1 MASHNDSTVVI
12 PKVSIEGI
20 LTVSPTRLI
29 DPRQTRLVLTCD
41 LVGSGILQR
50 CFNVVQYYMKEKEED
65 SGWLVAGWFKETL
78 ARALLEQPMICGRL
92 RKTERNE
99 GGLEIVS
106 NDAGVILVEATI
118 QMNLL
123 EFLDLKPMEEA
134 EAQLVFWKDIDEQNP
149 QLSPLF
155 YVQHGPTHRVTKSLS
170 HGVSK
175 GLVCFSLIVSIGKP
189 TPLPD
194 LASQC
199 TLFSASSAIIS
210 SLRSIPNSPI
220 TLSNDKHLVV
230 ISSIGLSY
238 FAAYLARNFTVADAF
253 TSLPIR
259 FGSFSNIWLRKRDRD
274 AANFSEDEEERKLIP
289 SFKRIRNYRTKVR
302 YHLTDDIS
310 RMSSPMVS
318 VKNTELNSCLLA
330 ESSARQLSCEVE
342 GTENVES
349 KVHVQD
355 YMLGHVSKKLVASEP
370 IVEPMFLNGET
381 VHDIETTSVKLDGIN
396 SPEFAE
402 KSSMSVES
410 GGNFFVDFTATNFRI
425 ADNEMVLEDDKKE
438 EKLNLASRRQV
449 VEDLSPPFNI
459 NLSDILPKIDLNKMS
474 SLGEECESLT
484 EVASVMHSITEEQL
498 TDSSAKAKTNQ
509 IQRHVVPPVLQT
521 PNKSLG
527 DTVVVSTY
535 KRRRHGVKDNS
546 SVCTVLKSIQNHK
559 DISVKER
566 RGNSISISLQDQS
579 KPKILPDFESY
590 IVEEEEG
597 SGGYGTVYRAR
608 RKNDGAFVALKC
620 PHANAHKNYV
630 NNELNILERFGG
642 RNFIIRCEG
651 CIRSENSDCFV
662 LQYVEHDRPEVLKKE
677 IDVFQLKWYAF
688 CLFKALANL
697 HKEGVVHRDVKPGNF
712 LLSRNT
718 NKGYLI
724 DFNLAMFCFFSCFDR
739 KCIKTTVVRVSS
751 FFWIFQLRI
760 LLLFY
765 CSNEEE
771 HLHIFV
777 FLSVLYIH
785 KNSND
790 KSKLGY
796 DASYR
801 RNIVPAKATHLTDS
815 SKFLNIKSREGINI
829 EATKGSRLT
838 LEPKKTTVQ
847 RKAPHNDL
855 GSWNKINSQGAE
867 VSAITSAKDASA
879 RTPSAERLREPLP
892 CHGRKELIT
901 LAQEAM
907 QLTPK
912 PGVSHVPAPMRK
924 RVAASSGIMDRQIL
938 YPTPMPLSSTSLAI
952 SGFGLSKNKGDGK
965 HKREGPCA
973 GTKGF
978 RRGNEQ
984 YASIL
989 CFEFEWFV
997 QVLFRSQHQ
1006 GPKIDVWSAGVTL
1019 LYLMI
1024 GKSPFSGDPEQ
1035 NIKDIAKL
1043 RGSEDLWEVA
1053 KLHNR
1058 ESSFPEELYGKQ
1070 SLTSM
1075 NLREWCQMNTKRRV
1089 FLLDIPDS
1097 LYDLVDK
1104 CLTVNL
1110 RLRITA
1116 EDGLKHEFLA
1126 SIHENLR
1133 KQRAFKQGNQLGL

>member
-1 MASHNDSTVVI
+1 MSPVSFTSFPEMASHNDSTVVI

-155 YVQHGPTHRVTKSLS
+155 YVQ
-170 HGVSK
+170 
-175 GLVCFSLIVSIGKP
+175 P

-402 KSSMSVES
+402 KS
-410 GGNFFVDFTATNFRI
+410 N
-425 ADNEMVLEDDKKE
+425 NEMVLEDDKKE

-724 DFNLAMFCFFSCFDR
+724 DFNLAMEMHQNY
-739 KCIKTTVVRVSS
+739 SS
-751 FFWIFQLRI
+751 T
-760 LLLFY
+760 
-765 CSNEEE
+765 
-771 HLHIFV
+771 
-777 FLSVLYIH
+777 
-785 KNSND
+785 D

-978 RRGNEQ
+978 RRV
-984 YASIL
+984 
-989 CFEFEWFV
+989 EWFV